1 MDYKEFLQSEY
12 LGNTVLDYIWLVGL
26 VLAGFI
32 FRKYISGYF
41 AHLIYRLFNKKSLGV
56 PEEKLN
62 KLLVR
67 PMNLLILL
75 LFVYLATRHIHL
87 PADWELVPKEEF
99 GLLMVISRIFAVLV
113 TIAILYIL
121 LRITDY
127 LGLVFMARAELT
139 ESKFDDQI
147 VPFLVD
153 GIKFVL
159 IVLWLFFVLD
169 NIFQVDITA
178 LIAGLGI
185 GGIALALAAK
195 DSLENF
201 LGSVTIFFDQPFKMG
216 DMVNFGGTTGVVEKV
231 GFRSTR
237 LRTLDKTYVTVP
249 NRMITNTELDN
260 FSERTQRRAN
270 FTVGLTYGTK
280 EEQIRA
286 ITQELKDLLQEH
298 PLVDDG
304 YEVRFKDFGA
314 SSLDIIVIYN
324 VNTIEWSKYLEI
336 REEINFKIMAIVE
349 KNGSSFAFPSTSVY
363 LEKN

>member
-1 MDYKEFLQSEY
+1 MDYNEILRTEY
-12 LGNTVLDYIWLVGL
+12 YGNTVLDYIWLIGL
-26 VLAGFI
+26 ILAGLI
-32 FRKYISGYF
+32 FRKYISGYL
-41 AHLIYRLFNKKSLGV
+41 AHLIFKLFKRKSLGV
-56 PEEKLN
+56 PEEQLN

-67 PMNLLILL
+67 PMNLLIIL
-75 LFVYLATRHIHL
+75 LFVFLATRHIHPPTQWDL
-87 PADWELVPKEEF
+87 APVEEF
-99 GLLMVISRIFAVLV
+99 GLLMFISKAYALLV
-113 TIAILYIL
+113 TIAVLYIL

-127 LGLVFMARAELT
+127 LGLVFMARAENT

-159 IVLWLFFVLD
+159 VVLWLFFVLD
-169 NIFQVDITA
+169 SIFKVDITA

-195 DSLENF
+195 DSLENL
-201 LGSVTIFFDQPFKMG
+201 LGSVTIFFDQPFKVG

-260 FSERTQRRAN
+260 YSERTHRRSN
-270 FTVGLTYGTK
+270 FTIGLVYGTT
-280 EEQIRA
+280 EEQISG
-286 ITQELKDLLQEH
+286 ITSDLKDLLLEH
-298 PLVDDG
+298 PMIDEG
-304 YEVRFKDFGA
+304 FEVRFKDFGA
-314 SSLDIIVIYN
+314 SSLDIMVIYN
-324 VNTIEWSKYLEI
+324 VRTIEWSKYLEV
-336 REEINFKIMAIVE
+336 REEINFKIMGIVE
-349 KNGSSFAFPSTSVY
+349 KHGSSFAFPSTSVY